1 MLLTVHLG
9 DRWEQKKPKTLLTVH
24 LKDRWEQ
31 KKPKTLLTVHLKDR
45 WEHVRLETKSCGEGP
60 HEIGEGL
67 A

>member
-1 MLLTVHLG
+1 MLLTVHLKY
-9 DRWEQKKPKTLLTVH
+9 R
-24 LKDRWEQ
+24 REQ